1 MDGKRLQ
8 EQYIRHLSGFM
19 NWDQLEHA
27 QDWILFPEN
36 IGPYLS
42 LDEVCL
48 SQGELYT
55 VLTNKAARGKKGA
68 LLAVVKGTV
77 SDRVIE
83 ILQRIPYRL
92 RKQVQEVTLDL
103 APTMER
109 IARRSFPMAQ
119 LVSDRFHVQQLAG
132 DAVQELRIAYRW
144 EAIDQESKEI
154 ELAKEA
160 EQPYLPEILEN
171 GDSLKQLLA
180 RSRHL
185 LFKDEGNWTPSQL
198 QRSEILFARYPELEK
213 AYRLSRKLSH
223 IFSKTKD
230 KGVGLTKLARW
241 YDEVERSGI
250 KAFATVSR
258 TIQNHYQT
266 ILNYFD
272 RRHTNASAESFN
284 AKIKALRAQFRG
296 VRNVE
301 FFMFRLMKI
310 YA

>member
-36 IGPYLS
+36 IGPHLS

-55 VLTNKAARGKKGA
+55 VLTNKAACGKKGA
-68 LLAVVKGTV
+68 LIAVVKGTV
-77 SDRVIE
+77 SDRVIG

-92 RKQVQEVTLDL
+92 RKQVQDVTLDL
-103 APTMER
+103 APAMER

-160 EQPYLPEILEN
+160 GQPYLPEILEN
-171 GDSLKQLLA
+171 RDSLKQLLA

-185 LFKDEGNWTPSQL
+185 LFKDESNWTPSQL

>member
-8 EQYIRHLSGFM
+8 EQYIRYLSGFM
-19 NWDQLEHA
+19 NWDQLDHA
-27 QDWILFPEN
+27 RDWILFPQN
-36 IGPYLS
+36 IGPHLS

-68 LLAVVKGTV
+68 LLAVVRGTI

-83 ILQRIPYRL
+83 VLGHIPYRL
-92 RKQVQEVTLDL
+92 RRKVREVTLDL

-109 IARRSFPMAQ
+109 IARRSFPLAQ

-132 DAVQELRIAYRW
+132 DAVQQLRIEYRW

-154 ELAKEA
+154 ELAREVG
-160 EQPYLPEILEN
+160 QPHLPELLEN

-185 LFKDEGNWTPSQL
+185 LFKDQDNWTPSQL
-198 QRSEILFARYPELEK
+198 QRAEILFQRYPKLEE
-213 AYRLSRKLSH
+213 AYRLSRELSH
-223 IFSKTKD
+223 IFSKTRD
-230 KGVGLTKLARW
+230 KGVGFTKLARW
-241 YDEVERSGI
+241 YEQVERSGI
-250 KAFATVSR
+250 KAFGTVSR

>member
-8 EQYIRHLSGFM
+8 EQYIRHLSGFV
-19 NWDQLEHA
+19 NWNQLEHA
-27 QDWILFPEN
+27 QDWIVFPEN

-109 IARRSFPMAQ
+109 IARHSFPMAQ

-132 DAVQELRIAYRW
+132 DAVQELRIVYRW

-154 ELAKEA
+154 ELAKETG
-160 EQPYLPEILEN
+160 QPYLPEILEN

-230 KGVGLTKLARW
+230 KGIGLTKLARW

-250 KAFATVSR
+250 KTFATVSR

-284 AKIKALRAQFRG
+284 AKIKALRSQFRG

>member
-1 MDGKRLQ
+1 LDGKRLQ
-8 EQYIRHLSGFM
+8 EQYIRHLSGFV
-19 NWDQLEHA
+19 NWNQLEHA
-27 QDWILFPEN
+27 QDWIVFPEN

-109 IARRSFPMAQ
+109 IARHSFPMAQ

-132 DAVQELRIAYRW
+132 DAVQELRIVYRW

-154 ELAKEA
+154 ELAKETG
-160 EQPYLPEILEN
+160 QPYLPEILEN

-230 KGVGLTKLARW
+230 KGIGLTKLARW

-250 KAFATVSR
+250 KTFATVSR

-284 AKIKALRAQFRG
+284 AKIKALRSQFRG

>member
-8 EQYIRHLSGFM
+8 EQYIRHLSGFV
-19 NWDQLEHA
+19 NWNQLEHA
-27 QDWILFPEN
+27 QDWIVFPEN

-109 IARRSFPMAQ
+109 IARHSFPMAQ

-132 DAVQELRIAYRW
+132 DAVQELRIVYRW

-154 ELAKEA
+154 ELAKETG
-160 EQPYLPEILEN
+160 QPYLPEILEN

-230 KGVGLTKLARW
+230 KGIGLTKLARW
-241 YDEVERSGI
+241 YDEVERLGI
-250 KAFATVSR
+250 KTFATVSR

-284 AKIKALRAQFRG
+284 AKIKALRSQFRG

>member
-36 IGPYLS
+36 IGPHLS

-55 VLTNKAARGKKGA
+55 VLTNKAACGKKGA
-68 LLAVVKGTV
+68 LIAVVKGTV
-77 SDRVIE
+77 SDRVTG

-109 IARRSFPMAQ
+109 IVRRSFPMAQ

-160 EQPYLPEILEN
+160 GQPYLPEILEN

-185 LFKDEGNWTPSQL
+185 LFKDEGKWTPSQL

-223 IFSKTKD
+223 IFSKTQD

-241 YDEVERSGI
+241 Y
-250 KAFATVSR
+250 
-258 TIQNHYQT
+258 
-266 ILNYFD
+266 
-272 RRHTNASAESFN
+272 
-284 AKIKALRAQFRG
+284 
-296 VRNVE
+296 
-301 FFMFRLMKI
+301 
-310 YA
+310 